1 MRKYFAHAIVLAIA
15 LSGMVGCGGPGD
27 TIINT
32 QQMTPEEIEKM
43 VANDQA
49 VEDEESKGAMAKQR
63 SKKSK

>member
-1 MRKYFAHAIVLAIA
+1 MQKITCWTIFLALA
-15 LSGMVGCGGPGD
+15 LVGTVGCGGPGD

-43 VANDQA
+43 VANDQE

>member
-15 LSGMVGCGGPGD
+15 LSGVAGCGGPGD

>member
-1 MRKYFAHAIVLAIA
+1 MCKQITRATVVAVA
-15 LSGMVGCGGPGD
+15 LLGLTGCGGPGD

-43 VANDQA
+43 VANDKE

>member
-1 MRKYFAHAIVLAIA
+1 MRKHAIWTAFISVAFLG
-15 LSGMVGCGGPGD
+15 LTGCGGPGD

-43 VANDQA
+43 VTNDQE

-63 SKKSK
+63 SKKTK

>member
-1 MRKYFAHAIVLAIA
+1 MQKITCWPLFLSFALVGI
-15 LSGMVGCGGPGD
+15 VGCGGPGD

-43 VANDQA
+43 VANDKE